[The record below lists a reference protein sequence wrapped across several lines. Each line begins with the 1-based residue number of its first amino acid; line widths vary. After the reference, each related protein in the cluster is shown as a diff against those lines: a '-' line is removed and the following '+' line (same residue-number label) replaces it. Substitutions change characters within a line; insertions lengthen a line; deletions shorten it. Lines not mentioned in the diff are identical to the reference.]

1 MKTLGKK
8 IRLLRHQKGWS
19 QEDVAKRLDISIP
32 AFSKIETGITDI
44 NLSRLEQISNL
55 FEMTVVQLL
64 TFNEAE
70 QDQKFQ
76 NELEMVNKKLMDTF
90 DYPYLQMSGSLI
102 STSAPQCVKGIN
114 EFEGLISIETWKK
127 VIEPLAKKHG
137 LIEGTTFKNLPFN
150 KLHWGCRHEFTPTM
164 VKTGDPELLK

>member
-44 NLSRLEQISNL
+44 NLSRLEQIANL

-64 TFNEAE
+64 TLNDSE
-70 QDQKFQ
+70 QEQKFV
-76 NELEMVNKKLMDTF
+76 NELEIINKKLMDRETEVI
-90 DYPYLQMSGSLI
+90 DLQ
-102 STSAPQCVKGIN
+102 
-114 EFEGLISIETWKK
+114 KK
-127 VIEPLAKKHG
+127 VIELFEE
-137 LIEGTTFKNLPFN
+137 L
-150 KLHWGCRHEFTPTM
+150 RHSRAIA
-164 VKTGDPELLK
+164 

>member
-44 NLSRLEQISNL
+44 NLSRLEQISKL

-64 TFNEAE
+64 TYNDNEQQEKYVSELENISKRLQEREAE
-70 QDQKFQ
+70 
-76 NELEMVNKKLMDTF
+76 
-90 DYPYLQMSGSLI
+90 
-102 STSAPQCVKGIN
+102 
-114 EFEGLISIETWKK
+114 
-127 VIEPLAKKHG
+127 VIELQKKIIDLFEEIRRTKVLA
-137 LIEGTTFKNLPFN
+137 
-150 KLHWGCRHEFTPTM
+150 
-164 VKTGDPELLK
+164 